1 MTKRRKKHYKSITKR
16 SLLPLSAREVPRR
29 GGILSQRGQVGGL
42 QQAVHRDVRGFRQ
55 RIQIRVGIHLQ
66 DAGAQILIQRAVV
79 VLREAVKPPGCPGLQ
94 RDFAVREAGLL
105 GLAAGLAIPG
115 ARRKEGV
122 QLTLH
127 GSVVALDGAAQHA
140 VSQLCV
146 VVIRRDRLAA
156 LFLSLV

>member
-16 SLLPLSAREVPRR
+16 SLPPLSVREVPRR
-29 GGILSQRGQVGGL
+29 GGALSQRGSSGGL

-79 VLREAVKPPGCPGLQ
+79 VLREAVKPPGCPGHQ

-115 ARRKEGV
+115 ARRKKV
-122 QLTLH
+122 Y
-127 GSVVALDGAAQHA
+127 S
-140 VSQLCV
+140 
-146 VVIRRDRLAA
+146 
-156 LFLSLV
+156 